1 MDARTDGIRCQSARP
16 SDLFIAKTRH
26 FPHEEYVT
34 VEISQCGEGFVDS
47 KVDVLGRR
55 SHGFVH
61 QHRWFR
67 SPQMLAVVING
78 QVPGNFE

>member
-1 MDARTDGIRCQSARP
+1 MNARTDGIRCQSARP

-34 VEISQCGEGFVDS
+34 VEISQCGEGLVDS
-47 KVDVLGRR
+47 KVDILGRC

-61 QHRWFR
+61 
-67 SPQMLAVVING
+67 
-78 QVPGNFE
+78 